1 MFGLK
6 PIMIGNFGNGLVPQI
21 ETTDLNLDKIHR
33 GINKTQSIRE
43 DSLMENQKKLKTSND
58 LIASIN
64 RRYNKFKYAYYNKGV
79 ERMNKVKITKCF
91 NKTKRFLQILNR
103 LHSKMIADRDP
114 RAEKFGKKIAE
125 VHNIVQK
132 YGAYVIRLN
141 ESKCK
146 NIKPTTKGKVQRNRN
161 KVRK

>member
-1 MFGLK
+1 
-6 PIMIGNFGNGLVPQI
+6 MIGNFGNGLVPQI

-33 GINKTQSIRE
+33 GINKTQAIRE

-79 ERMNKVKITKCF
+79 ERMNKEKITKCF

-146 NIKPTTKGKVQRNRN
+146 NIKPITKGKVQRNRN

>member
-1 MFGLK
+1 ML
-6 PIMIGNFGNGLVPQI
+6 GNFGNGLVPQV
-21 ETTDLNLDKIHR
+21 EATDLNLDKIHR
-33 GINKTQSIRE
+33 GINKTQADRE
-43 DSLMENQKKLKTSND
+43 DKLYDNQKKLRTSTD

-79 ERMNKVKITKCF
+79 EKMDKVKITKCF
-91 NKTKRFLQILNR
+91 NKTKQFLQILNR
-103 LHSKMIADRDP
+103 LHRKMIADGDP
-114 RAEKFGKKIAE
+114 RSEKFGKKIAE

-161 KVRK
+161 KIRK